1 MNILKYVISFIFYWF
16 MTVLSILI
24 MAVCFNIKCTWLN
37 ATGIWFCI
45 VFVLAHLAI
54 IKGLLK

>member
-16 MTVLSILI
+16 MSVLTILI
-24 MAVCFNIKCTWLN
+24 IAACFNIKCTWLN

-54 IKGLLK
+54 IKGLFK